1 MIGKF
6 LPAVLIALA
15 EIILIPAII
24 FPLFYQYASPL
35 LGCSPVG
42 NGSLF
47 NINIFS
53 NSKIGT
59 VCPVSIPIY
68 YYLLAVLIIAMVIF
82 YFIGSSFSDYF
93 YLVVIAAATP
103 SLIFVISGIYPLI
116 IGYTTWFYI
125 LDVILLIV
133 WGIYG

>member
-15 EIILIPAII
+15 EIILIPAMI

-68 YYLLAVLIIAMVIF
+68 YYLLAVLIIAMAIF

-93 YLVVIAAATP
+93 YLVVN
-103 SLIFVISGIYPLI
+103 SHLI
-116 IGYTTWFYI
+116 IRLLVKKTMPITATYI
-125 LDVILLIV
+125 NPFTRNINPNNK
-133 WGIYG
+133 